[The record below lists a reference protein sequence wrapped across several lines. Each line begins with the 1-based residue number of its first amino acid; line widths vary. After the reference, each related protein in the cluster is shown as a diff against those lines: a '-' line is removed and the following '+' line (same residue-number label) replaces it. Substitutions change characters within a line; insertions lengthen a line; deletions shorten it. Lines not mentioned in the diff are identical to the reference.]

1 MTTLQERSG
10 LYKAVRPFMIGGA
23 SAMSATCCIQP
34 IDMVKVRIQ
43 LQGAGG
49 GAVNAN
55 PFSVAMNLIKNE
67 GPLTFYKGLSAALFR
82 QFTYGM
88 TRLGI
93 FRTLTDKFTPAGG
106 SVADLPFTTKLG
118 CSLTAGGIGALV
130 GTPAE
135 VALIRMQYDT
145 TLPAAER
152 RGYAN
157 VFDALIKIGRAEG
170 LNGFFAGATPTVVRG
185 LSINVGM
192 LTTYDSFKK
201 WNAGWLGGE
210 GSQQNRF
217 FSGALSGW
225 TAATVSLPFDFVKTR
240 LQKQK
245 PDAHGK
251 MPYSGF
257 FNCITTV
264 ARQEGPM
271 AFYNGYFTYVI
282 RITPHIMLTWVF
294 MDNFKGLLSRRNM

>member
-1 MTTLQERSG
+1 MTSLQERSG
-10 LYKAVRPFMIGGA
+10 VYKAFRPFMIGGA

-43 LQGAGG
+43 LMGQGG
-49 GAVNAN
+49 GAVNTN
-55 PFSVAMNLIKNE
+55 PFSVAMQLVKNE

-93 FRTLTDKFTPAGG
+93 FRTLTDKFTKPGE
-106 SVADLPFTTKLG
+106 SVADLPFTVKLG
-118 CSLTAGGIGALV
+118 CSLTAGGVGALV

-152 RGYAN
+152 RGYSN
-157 VFDALIKIGRAEG
+157 VFDALLKIARAEG
-170 LNGFFAGATPTVVRG
+170 VNGFFAGALPTVVRG

-201 WNAGWLGGE
+201 WNSSWLGDGTQ
-210 GSQQNRF
+210 SNRF

-245 PDAHGK
+245 PDATGK
-251 MPYSGF
+251 LPYSGF
-257 FNCITTV
+257 VNCIATV
-264 ARQEGPM
+264 AKQEGPM
-271 AFYNGYFTYVI
+271 AFYNGYFTYVV

-294 MDNFKGLLSRRNM
+294 MDNLKALLGRNNM